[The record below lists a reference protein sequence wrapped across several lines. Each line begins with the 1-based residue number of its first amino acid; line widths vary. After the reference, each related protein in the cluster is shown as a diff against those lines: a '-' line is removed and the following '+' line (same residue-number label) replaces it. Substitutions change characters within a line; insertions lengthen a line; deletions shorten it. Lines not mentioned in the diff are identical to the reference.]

1 MTEQQDLREINARLF
16 GENEQLKR
24 QVNDKQLEVEHCNA
38 CCDELREMLTLAKK
52 ERDQQ
57 AQLAAMQ
64 FKALSDLLDAIG
76 GGKKFCGHEFECI
89 CAGDQARQA
98 VTAFRQTEAVSA

>member
-1 MTEQQDLREINARLF
+1 MTDVEGLREMNARLF
-16 GENEQLKR
+16 SENEALKKH
-24 QVNDKQLEVEHCNA
+24 VNDKQLEVDHCVA
-38 CCDELREMLTLAKK
+38 CCDELREMLTQVKT

-57 AQLAAMQ
+57 AKLAAMQ

-76 GGKKFCGHEFECI
+76 GGKKFCGHQFECI

-98 VTAFRQTEAVSA
+98 VTAFKLTEVVPA

>member
-1 MTEQQDLREINARLF
+1 MTDQQDLREINARLF
-16 GENEQLKR
+16 SENQALKKH
-24 QVNDKQLEVEHCNA
+24 VNDKQLEVDHCTA
-38 CCDELREMLTLAKK
+38 CCDELRDMLTQVKR

-57 AQLAAMQ
+57 AQLAALQ

-76 GGKKFCGHEFECI
+76 GGKKFCGHQFECI

-98 VTAFRQTEAVSA
+98 VTEFKLAEAAA